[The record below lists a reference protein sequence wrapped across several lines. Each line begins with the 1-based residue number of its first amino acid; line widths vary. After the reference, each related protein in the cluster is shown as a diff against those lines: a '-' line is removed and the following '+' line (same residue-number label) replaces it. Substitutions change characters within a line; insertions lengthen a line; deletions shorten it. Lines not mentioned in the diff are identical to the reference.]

1 MSADGSAV
9 PGPAPA
15 SEPVPALDPSA
26 LAAREAA
33 RRAHPSQRR
42 PAAPVGHVR
51 PAPQRRPESTLIPV
65 PRREEAAARLW
76 AAQDHRQVRPARR
89 AAAVV
94 VVRDG
99 EDGPELLL
107 RHRPGQTPLGVV
119 GLPGGSLTEEDAD
132 PCTWYGPAPRDWA
145 QRLGLSDLRRSR
157 QHVVAA
163 VRELFEETG
172 LLLAGEREG
181 DVVLDPATPLWEEA
195 RTSLEA
201 EGFGLPAQLQ
211 RRGLGLRTDL
221 LRPVGRW
228 ISPDFRHRRFDAVVF
243 AAAVPPGQQATVR
256 PAEGTSRETAG
267 LLAWVP
273 AARLF
278 TGPLA
283 LPGPPGWLG
292 ESGVVEACE
301 VMAPPTLM
309 IARSLADAGSAVA
322 FLLGCADGAADRP
335 IQTWRMAPAG
345 DDGDRLWLRP
355 TAD

>member
-9 PGPAPA
+9 PAPAPTA
-15 SEPVPALDPSA
+15 GAPRDAAPRPPSS
-26 LAAREAA
+26 L
-33 RRAHPSQRR
+33 RR

-51 PAPQRRPESTLIPV
+51 PAPQRAPEPSRIPV
-65 PRREEAAARLW
+65 PRSEEEAARQW

-132 PCTWYGPAPRDWA
+132 SCSWYGPEPREWA
-145 QRLGLSDLRRSR
+145 RRLGMSDLRRAR

-181 DVVLDPATPLWEEA
+181 DVVQDPATPLWEEA

-221 LRPVGRW
+221 LRPMGRW

-243 AAAVPPGQQATVR
+243 AAAVPPGQHATVR
-256 PAEGTSRETAG
+256 PTSGAGAEAAG

-309 IARSLADAGSAVA
+309 AARRLADAGSAVA
-322 FLLGCADGAADRP
+322 FLLCFPDGAADRP
-335 IQTWRMAPAG
+335 LPVWRMAPAG

>member
-1 MSADGSAV
+1 MSADGGGA
-9 PGPAPA
+9 A
-15 SEPVPALDPSA
+15 SPDPVAG
-26 LAAREAA
+26 AARVAS
-33 RRAHPSQRR
+33 RRAHPAGRR

-51 PAPQRRPESTLIPV
+51 AVPQRRPQPARIPV
-65 PRREEAAARLW
+65 PRREEEAARLW
-76 AAQDHRQVRPARR
+76 AAQEHRQVRPARR
-89 AAAVV
+89 AAAVA

-99 EDGPELLL
+99 DEGPELLL

-119 GLPGGSLTEEDAD
+119 GLPGGSLTDQDAD
-132 PCTWYGPAPRDWA
+132 ACTWYGPTPREWA
-145 QRLGLSDLRRSR
+145 RRLGMTGLRRAR

-181 DVVLDPATPLWEEA
+181 DVVPDPATPLWEEA

-201 EGFGLPAQLQ
+201 EGFGLPGQLQ
-211 RRGLGLRTDL
+211 RRGLGLRADL

-228 ISPDFRHRRFDAVVF
+228 ISPDFRHRRFDTVVF
-243 AAAVPPGQQATVR
+243 AAAVPPGQHATVR
-256 PAEGTSRETAG
+256 PSSGRDEATAG
-267 LLAWVP
+267 LLGWVP

-278 TGPLA
+278 DGPLA

-301 VMAPPTLM
+301 VTAPPTLM
-309 IARSLADAGSAVA
+309 LARRLADAGSAVA
-322 FLLGCADGAADRP
+322 FLLGFADGASDRP

-355 TAD
+355 TTD